1 MHPPVVEHLRYMGR
15 AAGLF
20 GKAQEQVVVL
30 TAVALRALAAN
41 GVPQGFPEHRQ
52 MADVV
57 AAQQVV
63 RGVVRLEVGHHG
75 PLNALGKECFI
86 AVEEAVRLAALPQ
99 LQNGFAHGVQGVGC
113 QNIIVVGKGQIFAG
127 GKRCRSIRVC
137 RNALVF
143 DLFVYDTLIFRLIFL
158 YDALHIG
165 MFSIGSIRKAE
176 LTVGSRLVHKGI
188 QKFPQVFFRCII
200 QRGQDAD
207 GGQAAVCRRFAGHFC
222 FLGFQHLFGGQ
233 IAGTLAKAAALDKAR
248 APFEH
253 GGQALVPRQL
263 HRIACQ
269 LSGAFQ
275 SYIHI
280 RPRRA
285 ALPCRPR
292 RPLPYR
298 RSFSGGRGSAMP
310 PCCTCARS
318 ARWSGTPE

>member
-1 MHPPVVEHLRYMGR
+1 M
-15 AAGLF
+15 
-20 GKAQEQVVVL
+20 VL
-30 TAVALRALAAN
+30 TAVALRPLAAQL
-41 GVPQGFPEHRQ
+41 VPQGFFKHRQ

-57 AAQQVV
+57 AAQQVI
-63 RGVVRLEVGHHG
+63 RGIVRLEVRHYW
-75 PLNALGKECFI
+75 PTDILTEQRFV
-86 AVEEAVRLAALPQ
+86 AVDKAVRLSPLPQ
-99 LQNGFAHGVQGVGC
+99 LQDCLAHGVHGMWRKD
-113 QNIIVVGKGQIFAG
+113 IIVVGKSQIFPCCQL
-127 GKRCRSIRVC
+127 RCGIGIGC
-137 RNALVF
+137 NALIF
-143 DLFVYDTLIFRLIFL
+143 DFFIYDPLILCLIFL
-158 YDALHIG
+158 HDTPHIAVLRIRG
-165 MFSIGSIRKAE
+165 IRKAE
-176 LTVGSRLVHKGI
+176 LTVGGRLIHEGI
-188 QKFPQVFFRCII
+188 QKFPQEFFRCII

-207 GGQAAVCRRFAGHFC
+207 GGQAAVCRRFAGHFGP
-222 FLGFQHLFGGQ
+222 LGFQHLFGGQ

-269 LSGAFQ
+269 FSGTFQ

-298 RSFSGGRGSAMP
+298 HSFSGGRGSAMP

-318 ARWSGTPE
+318 AQWSGTPE